1 MLKDWFLV
9 MSAIKREL
17 EDQFVGK
24 FIVKRVIKMFAWGW
38 GIQLSM
44 YSSFMC
50 VRWSPASM

>member
-9 MSAIKREL
+9 MSAVKREL

-24 FIVKRVIKMFAWGW
+24 FIVKRIIKMFAWVW

-50 VRWSPASM
+50 V